1 MKLSYLTKLGESLTT
16 KSIGRLI
23 IIRHG
28 ESQCNIDGIIG
39 GLKGCTGLSSEGK
52 KQARK
57 LQRRLQTTHELGDNV
72 VIYSSD
78 LPRAI
83 ETAKYVARAVGSE
96 EVFKDKALKE
106 LDPGEGDGLTWKEFL
121 DKYGVPNFKTDPDK
135 PVADGGESW
144 NQMMNRSRNALIK
157 ITNRHI
163 DKTVVAVCHGGVIQ
177 ASMARFLELKNN
189 GVDANLKPEYTSITE
204 WRGRNRIFKLVR
216 YNDFEHLLNK
226 S

>member
-1 MKLSYLTKLGESLTT
+1 MVNSKPV
-16 KSIGRLI
+16 GRLI
-23 IIRHG
+23 LIRHG
-28 ESQCNIDGIIG
+28 ESQCNVDGIIG
-39 GLKGCTGLSSEGK
+39 GLKGCTGLSAEGK

-57 LQRRLQTTHELGDNV
+57 LQRRLTHTGELGDNV

-83 ETAKYVARAVGSE
+83 ETAKYVARAVGIE

-106 LDPGEGDGLTWKEFL
+106 LDPGEGDGMAWKDFL
-121 DKYGVPNFKTDPDK
+121 DKYGVPNFKQDPDK

-144 NQMMNRSRNALIK
+144 NHMMDRAKNTMVK

-177 ASMARFLELKNN
+177 ASMARFLRLANN
-189 GVDANLKPEYTSITE
+189 GVEANLRPEYTSITE
-204 WRGRNRIFKLVR
+204 WRGRNRVFRLVR
-216 YNDFEHLLNK
+216 YNDYGHLLG
-226 S
+226 